1 MNAYPTESSM
11 WDLIQ
16 QERFSIRYQPIVDLA
31 TCRVIGHE
39 ALMSPQP
46 DSGFQNPLEAF
57 QHARALALDAEL
69 DLACVRK
76 IVRDFAA
83 RNLHS
88 ALFLNVN
95 SATLTKPDM
104 CEALAGQL
112 AVAEKLLGRHR
123 LVVELTEYDTLNH
136 AGVAEFL
143 NACRRTG
150 AAIALDDFG
159 VGHGNLAAWLQYSPD
174 RVKIDR
180 YFLQGIENDAARQQL
195 LRGLRQMAELTGT
208 RLLAEGI
215 ETREQLH
222 VVRELGIDLA
232 QGYLLGRPGPT
243 PAFELPAAVKTTFA
257 NPKAVI
263 LAQGDRR
270 RGKSGAI
277 KPLVETHPALP
288 LHAATRE
295 VMAFF
300 AQHMHQPSVAFVDSA
315 QRPVAIV
322 SRSAFMDKMAQ
333 PYRMD
338 VYGNKPALQFA
349 NGAPIVLEHEASTEE
364 LTTVLMQADQRYL
377 TDGVIVTQEGRYL
390 GLCPAHLLVRLV
402 AESRIEAARHANPLT
417 LLPGNFPITQH
428 LERMLGSRTPF
439 VLAYADLNH
448 FKPFNDRYGFWK
460 GDDIILKT
468 AACIR
473 EQMDLLHDFLGH
485 VGGDDFVLVMQSSDW
500 LSRLHRITQSV
511 NDAVATLYDDVDR
524 AAGGIEAEDRFGVMR
539 FFPLV
544 TLSFG
549 VTTVQGDCLMGLGEL
564 TSAVAE
570 AKKRS
575 KKPGQSIVVDTCCP
589 AASAP
594 MSTALLA
601 ASMPSFSAADLPQHP
616 VAFMA

>member
-1 MNAYPTESSM
+1 MNAYASESSM
-11 WDLIQ
+11 WELIQ
-16 QERFSIRYQPIVDLA
+16 QERFNIRYQPILDLV
-31 TCRVIGHE
+31 THRVIGHE
-39 ALMSPQP
+39 ALMAPQP
-46 DSGFQNPLEAF
+46 GSGFQNPLEVF
-57 QHARALALDAEL
+57 QHARALALDTEL

-76 IVRDFAA
+76 ILRDFAA

-88 ALFLNVN
+88 TLFLNVN
-95 SATLTKPDM
+95 SATLAKPDM
-104 CEALAGQL
+104 CAALAEQL

-123 LVVELTEYDTLNH
+123 LVVELTEFDTLNH
-136 AGVAEFL
+136 TGVADFL

-159 VGHGNLAAWLQYSPD
+159 VGHSNLDAWLQYTPD
-174 RVKIDR
+174 KVKIDR

-232 QGYLLGRPGPT
+232 QGYLLGRPDPT
-243 PAFELPAAVKTTFA
+243 PAFDLPAAVKTTFA
-257 NPKAVI
+257 DPKAVI
-263 LAQGDRR
+263 LAQGERR

-277 KPLVETHPALP
+277 KPLVESRPALP
-288 LHAATRE
+288 VHASTRE

-300 AQHMHQPSVAFVDSA
+300 AQHINQASVAFLDHA

-322 SRSAFMDKMAQ
+322 ARSVFMDKMAQ

-349 NGAPIVLEHEASTEE
+349 NGAPIVLAHEASTEE
-364 LTTVLMQADQRYL
+364 LTTVLMLADQRYL

-428 LERMLGSRTPF
+428 LERMLSGRTPF

-473 EQMDLLHDFLGH
+473 EQMDLLYDFLGH

-500 LSRLHRITQSV
+500 LPRLHRMAQSV
-511 NDAVATLYDDVDR
+511 NDAVATMYPDADR
-524 AAGGIEAEDRFGVMR
+524 AAGGIEAEDRFGVKR
-539 FFPLV
+539 FFPMV

-549 VTTVQGDCLMGLGEL
+549 VVTVMGSCAMDLAEL
-564 TSAVAE
+564 TSAVAD

-575 KKPGQSIVVDTCCP
+575 KEPGQSIVVDTCCP
-589 AASAP
+589 TAAHVLPFAHP
-594 MSTALLA
+594 TASCL
-601 ASMPSFSAADLPQHP
+601 H
-616 VAFMA
+616 